1 MVTHIYFNM
10 FSWEKRQGWD
20 FRDEAMRC
28 TWAVL
33 LMPTPFLYF
42 TEKKTEKLLIS
53 MVSFLNKLF
62 YYTEIEPNLAHL
74 PFFFFNWSIVDLQC
88 CVSFWCTA
96 KWFIYMCVCV
106 CVCVCR
112 YILLHILC
120 IMVYYRMLNMVPS
133 ATQQDLVVYLFIYR
147 SLYLLIPK
155 S

>member
-96 KWFIYMCVCV
+96 KWFIYVCVCV
-106 CVCVCR
+106 CVCVCVDI
-112 YILLHILC
+112 YFFIFFALWFIIGCWIWFPVLHNRTL
-120 IMVYYRMLNMVPS
+120 
-133 ATQQDLVVYLFIYR
+133 LFIF
-147 SLYLLIPK
+147 LYIGACIC
-155 S
+155 